1 MSGNILEVRSLAT
14 SFATARGPVH
24 AVRDVSFDIGAGEI
38 VGLVGESGSG
48 KTATAQSVMQLLPSH
63 ATVEGSIRFG
73 GRDLAALD
81 RQQLRAVRGR
91 DISMIFQDPMTSLNP
106 VLTIG
111 TQFLDVLRAHGTVT
125 RPGARARG
133 VELLGL
139 VGIPEPALR
148 MQQYPHQMSGGMR
161 QRALIAL
168 ALANEP
174 RLLIADEP
182 TTALDVTVQAG
193 ILRLL
198 VELRDR
204 IGMSILLVTHDL
216 GVVSETCDRVLVMYG
231 GRLVEAGAVRSV
243 LRAPRHPYTAALLSS
258 SIPVDVARSER
269 LVTIDS
275 SADDLHNPFVGC
287 AFNPPCSTE
296 EHTHD

>member
-14 SFATARGPVH
+14 SFATARGPVL
-24 AVRDVSFDIGAGEI
+24 AVRDVSFDIGVGEI

-63 ATVEGSIRFG
+63 ATVTGSIQFG

-81 RQQLRAVRGR
+81 RQQLRGVRGR
-91 DISMIFQDPMTSLNP
+91 EISMIFQDPMTSLNP

-125 RPGARARG
+125 RAAARSRG

-231 GRLVEAGAVRSV
+231 GRLVEAGIVRSV

-287 AFNPPCSTE
+287 AFNPPCSAE